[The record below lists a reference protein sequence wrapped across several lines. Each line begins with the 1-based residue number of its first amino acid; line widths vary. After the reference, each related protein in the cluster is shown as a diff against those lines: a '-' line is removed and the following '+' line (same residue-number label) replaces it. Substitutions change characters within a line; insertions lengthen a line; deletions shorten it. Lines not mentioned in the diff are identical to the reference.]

1 MIKARELKRGD
12 IFRIVVDC
20 EVLKASP
27 IASGKRIK
35 VVAAVENPIG
45 PIEYL
50 DEGCTLA
57 LVCTP
62 GRQFAAYRP
71 RRDDDGGAD
80 FVVNP
85 PDPAK
90 LVDA

>member
-1 MIKARELKRGD
+1 MIKAHELKRGD
-12 IFRIVVDC
+12 VFRIVVDC
-20 EVLKASP
+20 EVLAATP
-27 IASGKRIK
+27 VADGKRIK

-62 GRQFAAYRP
+62 GRQFAGFRP
-71 RRDDDGGAD
+71 RRDGDDGDD

-90 LVDA
+90 LVNA

>member
-12 IFRIVVDC
+12 VFRIVVDC
-20 EVLKASP
+20 EVLEATP
-27 IASGKRIK
+27 VADGKRIK
-35 VVAAVENPIG
+35 IVAAVENPIG

-50 DEGCTLA
+50 DEACTLA

-62 GRQFAAYRP
+62 GRQFAGYR
-71 RRDDDGGAD
+71 RRDDDDADD

-85 PDPAK
+85 PDLPK